1 MCKYCETNTW
11 DNLSLFWMGESICD
25 TKYESCKIVR
35 KNDEDSMKQTV
46 RNYPNYKRDEDAE
59 IESYEQIDLT
69 DETNR
74 VL

>member
-1 MCKYCETNTW
+1 MKLWRVKIKTYYFGAYSYE
-11 DNLSLFWMGESICD
+11 LF
-25 TKYESCKIVR
+25 VLA
-35 KNDEDSMKQTV
+35 NDEDSMKQTV

>member
-1 MCKYCETNTW
+1 MKLWKVRIKTYHFGICYYELFVLADTASNM
-11 DNLSLFWMGESICD
+11 LSTVYSYP
-25 TKYESCKIVR
+25 KVR
-35 KNDEDSMKQTV
+35 
-46 RNYPNYKRDEDAE
+46 YDEDAK

>member
-1 MCKYCETNTW
+1 MKQKLWRVKIRTYYFGNYSYE
-11 DNLSLFWMGESICD
+11 LF
-25 TKYESCKIVR
+25 VLA
-35 KNDEDSMKQTV
+35 NDEDSMKQTV
-46 RNYPNYKRDEDAE
+46 RNYPTYKKDEDAE

>member
-1 MCKYCETNTW
+1 MKQKLWRVKIRTYYFGNYSYE
-11 DNLSLFWMGESICD
+11 LFVLA
-25 TKYESCKIVR
+25 T
-35 KNDEDSMKQTV
+35 DEDSMKQTV
-46 RNYPNYKRDEDAE
+46 RNYPTYKKDEDAE

>member
-1 MCKYCETNTW
+1 MKLWKVKIKTYYLDISNYLDISCYE
-11 DNLSLFWMGESICD
+11 LFVLADTESNMLR
-25 TKYESCKIVR
+25 TVNSHPIVI
-35 KNDEDSMKQTV
+35 KN
-46 RNYPNYKRDEDAE
+46 EDAE

>member
-1 MCKYCETNTW
+1 MKLWKVRIKTYHFGIYYY
-11 DNLSLFWMGESICD
+11 NLFVLADTESNMLS
-25 TKYESCKIVR
+25 TVNSYPMVR
-35 KNDEDSMKQTV
+35 H
-46 RNYPNYKRDEDAE
+46 DEDAE